1 MSMEARREPF
11 TPDPL
16 LGALIGLCPVVA
28 ASDSL
33 ADGVILGLGAALSA
47 LVLGLSLP
55 SLKSLMPARL
65 RSPMA
70 FALAAGLAA
79 LYGLAAEA
87 YSPLLAKGLGIYLPL
102 VAVNCL
108 VLASLR
114 RGLRPGED
122 SALGLAATVFLYFL
136 VSVLV
141 AGLREV
147 LGAGSLTLPTP
158 GLSPR
163 SLVIL
168 ESPPLRLLVAPAGG
182 FMVLGCLAAAYRLV
196 QRVRGRRLP

>member
-1 MSMEARREPF
+1 MSMQARREPF

-33 ADGVILGLGAALSA
+33 ADGVVLGLGAVLSA

-55 SLKSLMPARL
+55 SLKSLLPARL
-65 RSPMA
+65 RAPIA
-70 FALAAGLAA
+70 LALAAGLAA

-87 YSPLLAKGLGIYLPL
+87 YSPLVARGLGVYLPL

-114 RGLRPGED
+114 RGLKPGED
-122 SALGLAATVFLYFL
+122 TALGLAATAFLYLL
-136 VSVLV
+136 VVVLI

-147 LGAGSLTLPTP
+147 LGAGRLTLPTP
-158 GLSPR
+158 GLSPE
-163 SLVIL
+163 SIVLL

-182 FMVLGCLAAAYRLV
+182 FMILGCLAAGYRLA
-196 QRVRGRRLP
+196 QRARGRRLP